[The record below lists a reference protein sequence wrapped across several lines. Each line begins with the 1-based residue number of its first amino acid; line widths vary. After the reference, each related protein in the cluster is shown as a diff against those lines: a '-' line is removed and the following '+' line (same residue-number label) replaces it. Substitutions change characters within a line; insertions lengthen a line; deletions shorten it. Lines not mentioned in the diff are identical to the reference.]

1 MVTRATVIVVSRRFP
16 AVHFVICRHLAITA
30 AGGGGRGG
38 GAGVP
43 SHIRHLAD
51 VSHPRPP
58 RESAQSASCIP
69 DLAGPSRA
77 RRRGPVATGFAPSG
91 RLVDAADEFGREL
104 RRRRTRAG
112 LTQRELAMHV
122 QYSRETVAAVER
134 GRRFASRSF
143 AVRCDEVLGTGGVL
157 TRLWPL
163 VE

>member
-1 MVTRATVIVVSRRFP
+1 VS
-16 AVHFVICRHLAITA
+16 
-30 AGGGGRGG
+30 
-38 GAGVP
+38 
-43 SHIRHLAD
+43 
-51 VSHPRPP
+51 
-58 RESAQSASCIP
+58 
-69 DLAGPSRA
+69 
-77 RRRGPVATGFAPSG
+77 TGFAPSG

-134 GRRFASRSF
+134 GRRFASREF

-163 VE
+163 VETMQLAADRRRGPRPIRLDRGNGPVRLDPAGRAAIPAGWAALARPSADDEFMVTLRELLARLAPSGGAR